1 MTILLFEVYSMR
13 DYAKKRSWADFVA
26 VQDVES
32 GATTRPQRQKLIE
45 VARRREIDRVLVWQ
59 LDRWRWSAL
68 RMLGLEWRKRR

>member
-1 MTILLFEVYSMR
+1 M
-13 DYAKKRSWADFVA
+13 KRTPSVA

>member
-1 MTILLFEVYSMR
+1 M
-13 DYAKKRSWADFVA
+13 KRTPSVT